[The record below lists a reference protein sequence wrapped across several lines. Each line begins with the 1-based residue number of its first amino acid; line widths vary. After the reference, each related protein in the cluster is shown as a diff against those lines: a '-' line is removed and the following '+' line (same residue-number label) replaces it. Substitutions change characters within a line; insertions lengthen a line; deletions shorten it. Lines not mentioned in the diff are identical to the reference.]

1 MLRFLFLELDHCSL
15 LLELD
20 SEVSA
25 LEEADDEE
33 DDEDEDE
40 DEEAGATALEKARAS
55 GPPALAWRFQ
65 SKRRAGGKAD
75 SSALAFNMGAS
86 SASVP
91 HRTTRGPGAR
101 RRKAEDEETPL
112 GGTSKRWILRAS
124 MAISTELNVR

>member
-1 MLRFLFLELDHCSL
+1 MLRFLFFELDRCSM

-20 SEVSA
+20 SNFSA
-25 LEEADDEE
+25 LEEAEDEE
-33 DDEDEDE
+33 NDENE

-112 GGTSKRWILRAS
+112 GGTNKRWILR
-124 MAISTELNVR
+124 

>member
-1 MLRFLFLELDHCSL
+1 MLRFLFLELDNCSL

-25 LEEADDEE
+25 LEEAEDEE
-33 DDEDEDE
+33 DDE

-65 SKRRAGGKAD
+65 SKRRAGGRAE
-75 SSALAFNMGAS
+75 SSALAFNMDAS

-91 HRTTRGPGAR
+91 QRTTSGPGAR
-101 RRKAEDEETPL
+101 RRKAEDEEAPL
-112 GGTSKRWILRAS
+112 GGASKRWILRAS
-124 MAISTELNVR
+124 VAISTELNVR

>member
-33 DDEDEDE
+33 DDEDE

-75 SSALAFNMGAS
+75 SSALAFNMAAS

-91 HRTTRGPGAR
+91 QRTTSGPGAR
-101 RRKAEDEETPL
+101 RRKAEDEEAPL
-112 GGTSKRWILRAS
+112 GGASKRWILRAS

>member
-40 DEEAGATALEKARAS
+40 EAGATALEKARAS

-65 SKRRAGGKAD
+65 SKRRAGGRAE
-75 SSALAFNMGAS
+75 SSALAFNMAAS

-91 HRTTRGPGAR
+91 QRTTSGPGAR
-101 RRKAEDEETPL
+101 RRKAADEEAPL
-112 GGTSKRWILRAS
+112 GGASKRWILRAS

>member
-1 MLRFLFLELDHCSL
+1 MLRFLFLELDNCSL

-25 LEEADDEE
+25 LEEAEDEE
-33 DDEDEDE
+33 DDE

-65 SKRRAGGKAD
+65 SKRRAGGRAE
-75 SSALAFNMGAS
+75 SSALAFNMDAS

-91 HRTTRGPGAR
+91 QRTTSGPGAR
-101 RRKAEDEETPL
+101 RRKAEDEEAPL
-112 GGTSKRWILRAS
+112 GGASKRWILRAS